1 MKVFEK
7 ILCPVDF
14 SENSAKALL
23 WAEHLSRKFGSE
35 LTVLHVLE
43 AYPASVLTDT
53 SNDFENYQKAVHANF
68 RDFAAPLQVPFGTML
83 SIGEPARKI
92 AALAKLLDST
102 LIVMGTRGLKGIAH
116 KLLGSVTDHVLRIA
130 DVPVMTV
137 SPQCLVA
144 RELSTEHLLLP
155 VASLDYPPRG
165 YVRLRKI
172 IRELDASVSVLH
184 VVDFKDPMFN
194 SQFDANPFLVT
205 TYQTVEKKEQ
215 LAGLGAKITRK
226 MVDALIRFG
235 DPATEILKETETHR
249 CGYVMMAVHRK
260 TLLSGFLETTAY
272 EVISRSSVPVITVRK
287 NS

>member
-14 SENSAKALL
+14 SEDSAKALL

-43 AYPASVLTDT
+43 AYPASVLTDK
-53 SNDFENYQKAVHANF
+53 SIENYQKAVHANF
-68 RDFAAPLQVPFGTML
+68 RDFVAPLQVPFGTML
-83 SIGEPARKI
+83 SIGDPARKI
-92 AALAKLLDST
+92 ASLAKALDCT
-102 LIVMGTRGLKGIAH
+102 LIVMGTRGLKGMAH
-116 KLLGSVTDHVLRIA
+116 KFLGSVTDHVIRTS

-144 RELSTEHLLLP
+144 RELTTEHLLLP
-155 VASLDYPPRG
+155 VASLDSPPRG
-165 YVRLRKI
+165 YVKLRKI
-172 IRELDASVSVLH
+172 IRELNSSVSVLH

-205 TYQTVEKKEQ
+205 TYQTVEKREK
-215 LAGLGAKITRK
+215 LAALGTKITRK
-226 MVDALIRFG
+226 MEDALIRFG
-235 DPATEILKETETHR
+235 DPRTEILKETESHNY
-249 CGYVMMAVHRK
+249 GYVMMAVHKK

-272 EVISRSSVPVITVRK
+272 EVISRSSIPVITVRK